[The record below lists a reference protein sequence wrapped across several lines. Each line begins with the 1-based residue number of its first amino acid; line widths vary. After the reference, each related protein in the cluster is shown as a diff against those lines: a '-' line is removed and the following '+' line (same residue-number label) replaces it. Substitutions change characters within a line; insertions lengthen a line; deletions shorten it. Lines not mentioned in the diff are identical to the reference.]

1 MVTDGGG
8 DTAGGWRQ
16 WRLRV
21 SWKQP
26 GALGSGAT
34 RGRAMCAWPF
44 RETRTSG
51 RCRLLQMPRVDSQP
65 CFDPHRPV
73 QPISQEGR
81 PRRTGDEQL
90 ANIRAVICNP
100 SGEEAGP
107 QPGVLGLLEG
117 GWPRMAGR
125 SGPRAGPL
133 HPRREPAGGGPP
145 TCSPCSPPRLLAG
158 QPVTRQQ
165 LVLSSDKCLRSGP
178 SSHAN
183 DRQHAAEAANG
194 KKITSCKGID

>member
-1 MVTDGGG
+1 M
-8 DTAGGWRQ
+8 
-16 WRLRV
+16 
-21 SWKQP
+21 
-26 GALGSGAT
+26 
-34 RGRAMCAWPF
+34 WPF

-81 PRRTGDEQL
+81 PRHTGDEQL

-133 HPRREPAGGGPP
+133 HPRREPAGGAPH
-145 TCSPCSPPRLLAG
+145 LL
-158 QPVTRQQ
+158 PVLPAQAP
-165 LVLSSDKCLRSGP
+165 GW
-178 SSHAN
+178 
-183 DRQHAAEAANG
+183 AACDEAAAG
-194 KKITSCKGID
+194 PEL